1 MPRGVSWGTPGRTQ
15 SYTPLRG
22 KWAFV
27 LPALVLAAAAFLG
40 LLLLHALGWRGSVS
54 PGAVASAHAAFESRC
69 EECHTARAGVVDVRC
84 QRCHDPSGAGRL
96 TNAAHVLVGSGDA
109 SKANAAP
116 AVACARCHV
125 DHRGST
131 RRLAEVE
138 ARQCSAC
145 HFRSLSSHPEFAV
158 LRSASLPT
166 PGIKFSHERHVK
178 ELLKRGGTEKDA
190 CLKCHEPVLRGDI
203 EPIVFDR
210 HCASCH
216 AKDGSLGLVEP
227 VPQEDVVPP
236 AELLARGGYDF
247 RLEEFDTSRGRIA
260 KATLRHR
267 DDWVLF
273 NLRTLRRELDPA
285 GFAAERGAL
294 QSREAQL
301 RRRLA
306 LAAPLAGLDL
316 EALRAREQALA
327 AELAGLETRLAAQ
340 ARAFGPASGLDRIAE
355 VAAAAAASADA
366 TARDEAKRLEAQAEA
381 LRPLGAPAAA
391 LPAADR
397 EARKTELLTLLDAIE
412 AADPELKPRAEDLR
426 RRLLAL
432 SAGESP
438 GELLGR
444 VRDQRAAER
453 ARVQDEIALRASGVQ
468 PPPMALLAGEQR
480 ALRDAL
486 AAVQER
492 LALLS
497 DAPEPKGPLGDE
509 LLRRKRE
516 TFEVLSAACRK
527 CHVATGVALA
537 PLRAARPRLVRAS
550 FVHAPHLL
558 QAECARCHA
567 GVEQS
572 KEAAELSFKGIA
584 SCRECH
590 RPGAA
595 RADCQV
601 CHRYHPRVTP

>member
-1 MPRGVSWGTPGRTQ
+1 MPRGVSWGTPGRSE

-27 LPALVLAAAAFLG
+27 LPALVLGGAALAG
-40 LLLLHALGWRGSVS
+40 LLLLHALGWRGSAS

-109 SKANAAP
+109 RKAAAAP
-116 AVACARCHV
+116 AVACAHCHV
-125 DHRGST
+125 DHRGRD
-131 RRLAEVE
+131 RRLAEVDT
-138 ARQCSAC
+138 RQCSAC
-145 HFRSLSSHPEFAV
+145 HFRSLSSHPEFAL
-158 LRSASLPT
+158 LRTASLEA

-178 ELLKRGGTEKDA
+178 EFLKRGGAEKDA
-190 CLKCHEPVLRGDI
+190 CLKCHEPLPRGDI

-227 VPQEDVVPP
+227 VPQEDVVLP
-236 AELLARGGYDF
+236 ADLLARGGYNF

-260 KATLRHR
+260 KATLRHK

-273 NLRTLRRELDPA
+273 NLRKLRRELDPA

-340 ARAFGPASGLDRIAE
+340 ARAFGPASGLDRVAE
-355 VAAAAAASADA
+355 IAAAAAASADA
-366 TARDEAKRLEAQAEA
+366 TARDEGQRLEAQAQA
-381 LRPLGAPAAA
+381 LRPLSAPAAA

-397 EARKTELLTLLDAIE
+397 EARRKELLTLLDAIE
-412 AADPELKPRAEDLR
+412 AADPELAPRAEDLR

-438 GELLGR
+438 AELLAR

-453 ARVQDEIALRASGVQ
+453 ARVEDEIALRASGVQ

-486 AAVQER
+486 AAVQDR

-497 DAPEPKGPLGDE
+497 DAPERAGPLGDE
-509 LLRRKRE
+509 LVRRKRE
-516 TFEVLSAACRK
+516 TLEVLSAACRK
-527 CHVATGVALA
+527 CHVPAGVALA
-537 PLRAARPRLVRAS
+537 PLSVARPRLVRAS
-550 FVHAPHLL
+550 FAHAPHLL

>member
-1 MPRGVSWGTPGRTQ
+1 M
-15 SYTPLRG
+15 
-22 KWAFV
+22 
-27 LPALVLAAAAFLG
+27 
-40 LLLLHALGWRGSVS
+40 
-54 PGAVASAHAAFESRC
+54 
-69 EECHTARAGVVDVRC
+69 
-84 QRCHDPSGAGRL
+84 
-96 TNAAHVLVGSGDA
+96 
-109 SKANAAP
+109 
-116 AVACARCHV
+116 
-125 DHRGST
+125 
-131 RRLAEVE
+131 
-138 ARQCSAC
+138 
-145 HFRSLSSHPEFAV
+145 
-158 LRSASLPT
+158 
-166 PGIKFSHERHVK
+166 K

-190 CLKCHEPVLRGDI
+190 CLKCHEPAPQGEI

-227 VPQEDVVPP
+227 IPQEDVVPP
-236 AELLARGGYDF
+236 ADLLARGGYNV

-260 KATLRHR
+260 KASLRHR

-273 NLRTLRRELDPA
+273 NLRKLGHELDPA

-316 EALRAREQALA
+316 AGLRTRDQALA

-340 ARAFGPASGLDRIAE
+340 SRAFEPAAGLARVGEI
-355 VAAAAAASADA
+355 AAAAAAADA
-366 TARDEAKRLEAQAEA
+366 TARDEGQRLQAQAEA
-381 LRPLGAPAAA
+381 LRALGAPAAA
-391 LPAADR
+391 LPDADR
-397 EARKTELLTLLDAIE
+397 EARRKELLTLLDAIE
-412 AADPELKPRAEDLR
+412 AVDPELAPRAADLR

-438 GELLGR
+438 GELLAR

-453 ARVQDEIALRASGVQ
+453 ARVEDEIALRASGVQ

-486 AAVQER
+486 AAVQEK
-492 LALLS
+492 LAALS
-497 DAPEPKGPLGDE
+497 DTPEPAGPLGEE
-509 LLRRKRE
+509 LVRRKRA

-527 CHVATGVALA
+527 CHVTAGIALA
-537 PLRAARPRLVRAS
+537 PLSVARPRLVRAV
-550 FVHAPHLL
+550 FTHAPHLL

-572 KEAAELSFKGIA
+572 KQAAELSFKGIA

-590 RPGAA
+590 RPRAA
-595 RADCQV
+595 RSDCQV
-601 CHRYHPRVTP
+601 CHRYHPRPLP